1 MQSQRRKELQ
11 YSGPNMTPE
20 IFKGVQVHC
29 HFLASSKVM
38 MLRDIFSQPSTTG
51 ADADWMKML
60 EHQGPEMLLLLE
72 ENASEKSELSSDSE
86 MLDASLS
93 A

>member
-1 MQSQRRKELQ
+1 
-11 YSGPNMTPE
+11 
-20 IFKGVQVHC
+20 
-29 HFLASSKVM
+29 M

-86 MLDASLS
+86 MLDLFLRRRPEVSPQELLMLLFHYQNSMILS
-93 A
+93 AKI